1 MARTTKSGTRSAVEV
16 AVATLLFLCAAF
28 FLFRLT
34 VYQPPVAFA
43 ARAPDQQPGAAQQ
56 AAPVP
61 AQEEAVVLSVAG
73 SVEKARGSG
82 PWSRLL
88 PGERLKTDESI
99 RTGKS
104 GRTDLRI
111 GEKSTLAV
119 TESTQVTIREL
130 TRAVHRFRLE
140 RGRLA
145 VDYKPDGERVLKI
158 ESENSG
164 AVAETRGARFSV
176 LSTGS
181 TIAVATE
188 TGSVNLRAAER
199 QVEVG
204 EGQTAAV
211 RQGDAPSV
219 PEPIAPV
226 PVPLLLKLAA
236 AVPSESEQLCVRVT
250 GTAQAG
256 AEVLVD
262 GVPAELDREGRFNL
276 AVPREP
282 AEKGEVLVA
291 MRDASGRE
299 QSRTVPCDPLDP
311 RIRRV
316 GIRWETAEKDP

>member
-1 MARTTKSGTRSAVEV
+1 MAKAKSGARSAAEV
-16 AVATLLFLCAAF
+16 AVATLLFLFAAF
-28 FLFRLT
+28 LLFRHT
-34 VYQPPVAFA
+34 VYQPP
-43 ARAPDQQPGAAQQ
+43 ARSADRGADQPPGAAQQ
-56 AAPVP
+56 ALAAPAP
-61 AQEEAVVLSVAG
+61 QEAVVLSVAG
-73 SVEKARGSG
+73 SVERARGSG
-82 PWSRLL
+82 PWSRLV
-88 PGERLKTDESI
+88 PGERLKADESI

-111 GEKSTLAV
+111 GDKSTLAV

-158 ESENSG
+158 ENESSS

-188 TGSVNLRAAER
+188 TGSVNLRAAQG
-199 QVEVG
+199 QVEVR

-211 RQGDAPSV
+211 HQGDAPSV

-226 PVPLLLKLAA
+226 PIPLLLKVAA
-236 AVPSESEQLCVRVT
+236 AVPSENEQLCARVT
-250 GTAQAG
+250 GTAQDG

-262 GVPAELDREGRFNL
+262 GVPADVDREGRFSV
-276 AVPREP
+276 AVPRKP
-282 AEKGEVLVA
+282 SDKTEVLVA
-291 MRDASGRE
+291 MRDAAGRE
-299 QSRTVPCDPLDP
+299 QSRTVPCDALDP

-316 GIRWETAEKDP
+316 GIRWEAPEKEP

>member
-1 MARTTKSGTRSAVEV
+1 MAKAKSNARSAVEV

-28 FLFRLT
+28 VLFRHT
-34 VYQPPVAFA
+34 VYQPP
-43 ARAPDQQPGAAQQ
+43 ARATDSGAERPPGATQQ
-56 AAPVP
+56 ALAALAP
-61 AQEEAVVLSVAG
+61 QEAVVLSVAG
-73 SVEKARGSG
+73 SVERAQGSG
-82 PWSRLL
+82 AWSRLV
-88 PGERLKTDESI
+88 PGERLKADESI

-111 GEKSTLAV
+111 GDKSTLAV

-158 ESENSG
+158 ESESSG

-188 TGSVNLRAAER
+188 TGSVNLRAAQQE
-199 QVEVG
+199 VEVR

-211 RQGDAPSV
+211 QKGEAPGA
-219 PEPIAPV
+219 PEPIV
-226 PVPLLLKLAA
+226 PIPIPLLLKVASA
-236 AVPSESEQLCVRVT
+236 IPSENEQLCARVT
-250 GTAQAG
+250 GTAQPG

-262 GVPAELDREGRFNL
+262 GVAADVDREGRFNV
-276 AVPREP
+276 AVPRKP
-282 AEKGEVLVA
+282 PDKTEVLVA
-291 MRDASGRE
+291 MRDAAGRE
-299 QSRTVPCDPLDP
+299 QSRAVPCDALDP
-311 RIRRV
+311 RIRRL
-316 GIRWETAEKDP
+316 GIRWDAPEEP

>member
-1 MARTTKSGTRSAVEV
+1 MAKTKSGARSAVEV

-28 FLFRLT
+28 ILFRHT
-34 VYQPPVAFA
+34 VYQPP
-43 ARAPDQQPGAAQQ
+43 APAMDSAPEPVPGVAQQ
-56 AAPVP
+56 APPAPV
-61 AQEEAVVLSVAG
+61 QQEAVVLSVAG

-82 PWSRLL
+82 AWSRLV
-88 PGERLKTDESI
+88 PGEHLKADESI

-111 GEKSTLAV
+111 GDKSTLAV

-158 ESENSG
+158 ESESSG

-188 TGSVNLRAAER
+188 TGSVNLRAAQRE
-199 QVEVG
+199 VEVR

-211 RQGDAPSV
+211 QQGEAPSA

-226 PVPLLLKLAA
+226 PIPLLLKVAA
-236 AVPSESEQLCVRVT
+236 AIPSDSEQLCARVT
-250 GTAQAG
+250 GTAQPG

-262 GVPAELDREGRFNL
+262 GVPADVDREGRFSV
-276 AVPREP
+276 AVPRKP
-282 AEKGEVLVA
+282 PDKTAVLVA
-291 MRDASGRE
+291 MRDAAGRE
-299 QSRTVPCDPLDP
+299 QDRSVPCDALDP
-311 RIRRV
+311 RIRRL
-316 GIRWETAEKDP
+316 GIRWDAPEEP